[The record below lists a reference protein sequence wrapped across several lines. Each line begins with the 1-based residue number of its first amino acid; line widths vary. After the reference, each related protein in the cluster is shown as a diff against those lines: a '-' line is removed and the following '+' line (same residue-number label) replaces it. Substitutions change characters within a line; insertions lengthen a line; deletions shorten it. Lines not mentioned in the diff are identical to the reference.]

1 MGPSGELVRTISC
14 GEEDMFLRWAKRQ
27 CRRAWYARAKGFM
40 RGGKTRRA
48 CLKERNSWWFL
59 GRSKQGAHHHILAA
73 SVLSKMDG
81 MVYMGLWL

>member
-1 MGPSGELVRTISC
+1 
-14 GEEDMFLRWAKRQ
+14 
-27 CRRAWYARAKGFM
+27 M